1 MFKRDYKIIIQ
12 ADNND
17 NVYWSLLKKGEHV
30 VCNEEEIR
38 MVSCIFGELKA
49 KIDNQY
55 GNKTRTSYVSF
66 QQAANI

>member
-17 NVYWSLLKKGEHV
+17 EVYWSLLRKGEPA

-38 MVSCIFGELKA
+38 MVSSIFGELKT
-49 KIDNQY
+49 KIDKVY
-55 GNKTRTSYVSF
+55 GKKD
-66 QQAANI
+66 